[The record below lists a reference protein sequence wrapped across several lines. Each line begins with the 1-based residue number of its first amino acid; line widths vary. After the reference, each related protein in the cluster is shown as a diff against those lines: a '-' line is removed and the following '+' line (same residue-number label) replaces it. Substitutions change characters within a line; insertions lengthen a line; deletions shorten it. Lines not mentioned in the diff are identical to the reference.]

1 MRLGFDGKRAT
12 QNFRGLGN
20 YSRGLIEGLLDYS
33 SEEIFLY
40 SPPVKDARALRW
52 LEQNK
57 NPRLTLR
64 EPQNIIEKKIP
75 SLWRSFSIVDDLKK
89 DNLDLY
95 HGLSHEIPVGI
106 EGVKCKSV
114 VTIHDLIFLRY
125 PEFFPLIDR
134 ITYKKKFSYACK
146 NADMVIAICEQ
157 TKRDLIEFLGVDE
170 KKILVHYQSCD
181 PVFYD
186 LKEFSHQKALMAK
199 YGFDRPFILTVGAFE
214 ERKNQLALI
223 EAFAKIANQV
233 EQNLILIGNGK
244 KYLESCKKKVLDLG
258 LSNRVFFLSNI
269 PFDELPLFYQ
279 TADLFCFP
287 SHFEG
292 FGLPIVEALFSKT
305 PVITSYGSC
314 FPESA
319 GPDSAYIDP
328 LSVDDISKKM
338 LSVLSDVSLQETM
351 ISKGYDFVQK
361 FHRKNVNEKLLECY
375 AQLFK

>member
-33 SEEIFLY
+33 EEEIFLY
-40 SPPVKDARALRW
+40 TPPINDERAKRW
-52 LEQNK
+52 LKENENK
-57 NPRLTLR
+57 RLHIR
-64 EPQNIIEKKIP
+64 EPQSLISRKLP
-75 SLWRSFSIVDDLKK
+75 SIWRSFGIVSDLKK

-95 HGLSHEIPVGI
+95 HGLSHEIPVGVD
-106 EGVKCKSV
+106 GGKFKSV

-134 ITYKKKFSYACK
+134 ITYKKKFSYAGK

-157 TKRDLIEFLGVDE
+157 TKRDLIEFLGVNE
-170 KKILVHYQSCD
+170 KKIVVHYQSCD
-181 PVFYD
+181 PVFYEMRD
-186 LKEFSHQKALMAK
+186 FSEQKSLMTK
-199 YGFDRPFILTVGAFE
+199 YSFERPFILNVGAFE

-223 EAFAKIANQV
+223 EAFGKIANQV
-233 EQNLILIGNGK
+233 EQDLVLIGNGK
-244 KYLESCKKKVLDLG
+244 KYLDSCKKKVQDLG
-258 LSNRVFFLSNI
+258 LSNRVHFLSNI
-269 PFDELPLFYQ
+269 PFSELPVFYQ

-305 PVITSYGSC
+305 PVITSFGSC

-319 GPDSAYIDP
+319 GPDSVYIDP
-328 LSVDDISKKM
+328 LSISDISDKM
-338 LSVLSDVSLQETM
+338 LKVLNDVSLQENM
-351 ISKGYDFVQK
+351 IAKGFDFVQQ
-361 FHRKNVNEKLLECY
+361 FHRKNVNTKLLECY
-375 AQLFK
+375 AKLF

>member
-20 YSRGLIEGLLDYS
+20 YSRGLIEGLLEYS
-33 SEEIFLY
+33 SEELFLY
-40 SPPVKDARALRW
+40 SPLVKDAKALQW
-52 LEQNK
+52 LEKNK
-57 NPRLTLR
+57 SDRLILR
-64 EPQNIIEKKIP
+64 EPQSIIEQKIP
-75 SLWRSFSIVDDLKK
+75 SLWRSFSIVNDLKK
-89 DNLDLY
+89 DKLDLY
-95 HGLSHEIPVGI
+95 HGLSHEIPIGLD
-106 EGVKCKSV
+106 GAKFKSV

-125 PEFFPLIDR
+125 PEFFPYIDR
-134 ITYKKKFSYACK
+134 MTYKKKFGYAGK

-157 TKRDLIEFLGVDE
+157 TKSDLINFLGVDE

-181 PVFYD
+181 PVFYN
-186 LKEFSHQKALMAK
+186 LLEFSEHKKLMTM
-199 YGFDRPFILTVGAFE
+199 YGFDKPFILNVGAFE

-244 KYLESCKKKVLDLG
+244 KYLESCKKKVLGLK
-258 LSNRVFFLSNI
+258 LSNRVFFLANI
-269 PFDELPLFYQ
+269 PFNELPIFYQ
-279 TADLFCFP
+279 AADLFCFP

-305 PVITSYGSC
+305 PVITSFGSC

-319 GPDSAYIDP
+319 GPDSVYVDP
-328 LSVDDISKKM
+328 LSPDDISKKM
-338 LSVLSDVSLQETM
+338 LNVLNDVTLQERM
-351 ISKGYDFVQK
+351 ISKGHNFVQK

-375 AQLFK
+375 AQLF

>member
-33 SEEIFLY
+33 EEEVFLY
-40 SPPVKDARALRW
+40 TPPIHDERAKRW
-52 LEQNK
+52 LKENENQ
-57 NPRLTLR
+57 RLHIR
-64 EPQNIIEKKIP
+64 EPQSLISRKLP
-75 SLWRSFSIVDDLKK
+75 SIWRSFGIVSDLKK

-95 HGLSHEIPVGI
+95 HGLSHEIPVGVD
-106 EGVKCKSV
+106 GGKFKSV

-134 ITYKKKFSYACK
+134 MTYKKKFSYAGK

-170 KKILVHYQSCD
+170 KKIVVHYQSCD
-181 PVFYD
+181 PVFYEMRD
-186 LKEFSHQKALMAK
+186 FSEQKSLMAK
-199 YGFDRPFILTVGAFE
+199 YSFERPFILNVGAFE

-223 EAFAKIANQV
+223 EAFGKIANQV
-233 EQNLILIGNGK
+233 EQDLVLIGNGK
-244 KYLESCKKKVLDLG
+244 KYLESCKKKVQDLG
-258 LSNRVFFLSNI
+258 LSNRVHFLSNI
-269 PFDELPLFYQ
+269 PFSELPVFYQ

-305 PVITSYGSC
+305 PVVTSFGSC

-319 GPDSAYIDP
+319 GPDSVYIDP
-328 LSVDDISKKM
+328 LSVADISDKM
-338 LSVLSDVSLQETM
+338 LKVLNDVSLQENM
-351 ISKGYDFVQK
+351 IARGFDFVQQ
-361 FHRKNVNEKLLECY
+361 FHRKNVNTKLLECY
-375 AQLFK
+375 AKLF

>member
-33 SEEIFLY
+33 QEEIFLY
-40 SPPVKDARALRW
+40 TPPIKDERAKRW
-52 LEQNK
+52 LKEHESS
-57 NPRLTLR
+57 RLNIR
-64 EPQNIIEKKIP
+64 EPQGFFGQKVP

-95 HGLSHEIPVGI
+95 HGLSHEIPVGVS
-106 EGVKCKSV
+106 GAKCKSV

-125 PEFFPLIDR
+125 PEFFPFIDR
-134 ITYKKKFSYACK
+134 VTYKNKFSYAGK

-170 KKILVHYQSCD
+170 KKIVVHYQSCD

-186 LKEFSHQKALMAK
+186 LKDFSEQKVLMKK
-199 YGFDRPFILTVGAFE
+199 YSFERPFIITVGAFE

-223 EAFAKIANQV
+223 EAFGKIAGQI
-233 EQNLILIGNGK
+233 EQDLVLIGNGK
-244 KYLESCKKKVLDLG
+244 KYLESCKRKALDLG
-258 LSNRVFFLSNI
+258 LENRIHFLSNI

-305 PVITSYGSC
+305 PVITSFGSC

-319 GPDSAYIDP
+319 GPDSVYIDP
-328 LSVDDISKKM
+328 LSVADISDKM
-338 LSVLSDVSLQETM
+338 LKVLNDVNLQENM
-351 ISKGYDFVQK
+351 ITKGYEFVQQ

-375 AQLFK
+375 GRLF

>member
-33 SEEIFLY
+33 EEEVFLY
-40 SPPVKDARALRW
+40 TPPIHDERAKRW
-52 LEQNK
+52 LKENENQ
-57 NPRLTLR
+57 RLHIR
-64 EPQNIIEKKIP
+64 EPQSLISRKLP
-75 SLWRSFSIVDDLKK
+75 SIWRSFGIVSDLKK
-89 DNLDLY
+89 DNIDLY
-95 HGLSHEIPVGI
+95 HGLSHEIPVGVD
-106 EGVKCKSV
+106 GGKFKSV

-134 ITYKKKFSYACK
+134 MTYKKKFSYAGK

-170 KKILVHYQSCD
+170 KKIIVHYQSCD
-181 PVFYD
+181 PVFYEMRD
-186 LKEFSHQKALMAK
+186 FSEQKSLMAK
-199 YGFDRPFILTVGAFE
+199 YSFERPFILNVGAFE

-223 EAFAKIANQV
+223 EAFGKIANQV
-233 EQNLILIGNGK
+233 EQDLVLIGNGK
-244 KYLESCKKKVLDLG
+244 KYLESCKKKVQDLG
-258 LSNRVFFLSNI
+258 LSNRVHFLSNI
-269 PFDELPLFYQ
+269 PFSELPVFYQ

-305 PVITSYGSC
+305 PVITSFGSC

-319 GPDSAYIDP
+319 GPDSVYIDP
-328 LSVDDISKKM
+328 LSVADISDKM
-338 LSVLSDVSLQETM
+338 LKVLNDVSLQENM
-351 ISKGYDFVQK
+351 IARGFDFVQQ
-361 FHRKNVNEKLLECY
+361 FHRKNVNTKLLECY
-375 AQLFK
+375 AKLF

>member
-33 SEEIFLY
+33 QEEIFLY
-40 SPPVKDARALRW
+40 TPSVADERAQRW
-52 LEQNK
+52 LKEHAS
-57 NPRLTLR
+57 PRLNIR
-64 EPQNIIEKKIP
+64 EPQSLLAQKIP
-75 SLWRSFSIVDDLKK
+75 SLWRSFSMVTDLKK

-95 HGLSHEIPVGI
+95 HGLSHEIPVGLD
-106 EGVKCKSV
+106 GAKFKSV

-134 ITYKKKFSYACK
+134 ITYKKKFSYAGK

-170 KKILVHYQSCD
+170 KKIVVHYQSCD
-181 PVFYD
+181 PVFYEMRD
-186 LKEFSHQKALMAK
+186 FSEQKALMAK
-199 YGFDRPFILTVGAFE
+199 YSFDRPFILNVGAFE

-223 EAFAKIANQV
+223 EAYAKITNQV
-233 EQNLILIGNGK
+233 EQDLVLIGNGK
-244 KYLESCKKKVLDLG
+244 KYLESCKKKAEDLG
-258 LSNRVFFLSNI
+258 LANRIHFLSNI
-269 PFDELPLFYQ
+269 PFNELPVFYQ

-305 PVITSYGSC
+305 PVITSFGSC

-319 GPDSAYIDP
+319 GPDSVYIDP
-328 LSVDDISKKM
+328 LSVQDISDKM
-338 LSVLSDVSLQETM
+338 LKVLNDVSLQENM
-351 ISKGYDFVQK
+351 IARGFEFVQQ
-361 FHRKNVNEKLLECY
+361 FHRQNVNAKLLECY
-375 AQLFK
+375 AKLF

>member
-33 SEEIFLY
+33 EEEVFLY
-40 SPPVKDARALRW
+40 TPPIHDERAKRW
-52 LEQNK
+52 LKENENQ
-57 NPRLTLR
+57 RLHIR
-64 EPQNIIEKKIP
+64 EPQSLISRKLP
-75 SLWRSFSIVDDLKK
+75 SIWRSFGIVSDLKK

-95 HGLSHEIPVGI
+95 HGLSHEIPVGVD
-106 EGVKCKSV
+106 GGKFKSV

-134 ITYKKKFSYACK
+134 MTYKKKFSYAGK

-170 KKILVHYQSCD
+170 KKIIVHYQSCD
-181 PVFYD
+181 PVFYEMRD
-186 LKEFSHQKALMAK
+186 FSEQKSLMAK
-199 YGFDRPFILTVGAFE
+199 YSFERPFILNVGAFE

-223 EAFAKIANQV
+223 EAFGKIANQV
-233 EQNLILIGNGK
+233 EQDLVLIGNGK
-244 KYLESCKKKVLDLG
+244 KYLESCKKKVQDLG
-258 LSNRVFFLSNI
+258 LSNRVHFLSNI
-269 PFDELPLFYQ
+269 PFSELPVFYQ

-305 PVITSYGSC
+305 PVITSFGSC

-319 GPDSAYIDP
+319 GPDSVYIDP
-328 LSVDDISKKM
+328 LSVADISDKM
-338 LSVLSDVSLQETM
+338 LKVLNDVSLQENM
-351 ISKGYDFVQK
+351 IARGFDFVQQ
-361 FHRKNVNEKLLECY
+361 FHRKNVNTKLLECY
-375 AQLFK
+375 AKLF

>member
-33 SEEIFLY
+33 QEDIFLY
-40 SPPVKDARALRW
+40 TPSIADERAQRW
-52 LEQNK
+52 LKEHESS
-57 NPRLTLR
+57 RLNIR
-64 EPQNIIEKKIP
+64 EPHNLIAQKIP
-75 SLWRSFSIVDDLKK
+75 SLWRSFSIVNDLKK

-95 HGLSHEIPVGI
+95 HGLSHEIPIGLD
-106 EGVKCKSV
+106 GVKCKSV

-134 ITYKKKFSYACK
+134 ITYKKKFSYAGK
-146 NADMVIAICEQ
+146 NSDMVIAICEQ

-170 KKILVHYQSCD
+170 KKIVVHYQSCD
-181 PVFYD
+181 PVFYEMRD
-186 LKEFSHQKALMAK
+186 FSEQKSLMAK
-199 YGFDRPFILTVGAFE
+199 YNFERPFILNVGAFE

-223 EAFAKIANQV
+223 EAFGKIANQV
-233 EQNLILIGNGK
+233 QQDLVLIGNGK
-244 KYLESCKKKVLDLG
+244 KYLESCKKRVKELG
-258 LSNRVFFLSNI
+258 LINRVHFLSNI
-269 PFDELPLFYQ
+269 PFNELPVFYQ

-305 PVITSYGSC
+305 PVITSLGSC

-319 GPDSAYIDP
+319 GPNSIYIDP
-328 LSVDDISKKM
+328 LSVQDISDKM
-338 LSVLSDVSLQETM
+338 LKVLNDVTLQENM
-351 ISKGYDFVQK
+351 ITEGFKFVQQ
-361 FHRKNVNEKLLECY
+361 FHRQNVNTKLLECY
-375 AQLFK
+375 AKLF

>member
-33 SEEIFLY
+33 QEEIFLY
-40 SPPVKDARALRW
+40 TPVVTDERAKRW
-52 LEQNK
+52 LKEHES
-57 NPRLTLR
+57 PRLHVR
-64 EPQNIIEKKIP
+64 EPEGLIDQKLS
-75 SLWRSFSIVDDLKK
+75 SLWRTFSIVNDLKK

-106 EGVKCKSV
+106 DGAKFKSV

-134 ITYKKKFSYACK
+134 ITYKKKFSYAGK

-170 KKILVHYQSCD
+170 KKIVVHYQSCD
-181 PVFYD
+181 PVFYEMRD
-186 LKEFSHQKALMAK
+186 FSEQKALMNK
-199 YGFDRPFILTVGAFE
+199 YSFSRPFILTVGAFE
-214 ERKNQLALI
+214 ERKNQLSLI
-223 EAFAKIANQV
+223 EAYAKIVNQV
-233 EQNLILIGNGK
+233 EQDLVLIGNGK
-244 KYLESCKKKVLDLG
+244 KYLESCKKKVEELG
-258 LSNRVFFLSNI
+258 LSHRVHFLSNI
-269 PFDELPLFYQ
+269 PFNELPLFYQ

-292 FGLPIVEALFSKT
+292 FGLPIVESLFSKT
-305 PVITSYGSC
+305 PVITSFGSC

-319 GPDSAYIDP
+319 GPDSVYVDP
-328 LSVDDISKKM
+328 LSIQDISDKM
-338 LSVLSDVSLQETM
+338 LKVLNDVTLQENM
-351 ISKGYDFVQK
+351 IAKGFEFVQQ
-361 FHRKNVNEKLLECY
+361 FHRKNVNTKLLECY
-375 AQLFK
+375 AKLF

>member
-33 SEEIFLY
+33 QEEIFLY
-40 SPPVKDARALRW
+40 TPSVADERAKRW
-52 LEQNK
+52 LKENES
-57 NPRLTLR
+57 PRLHIR
-64 EPQNIIEKKIP
+64 EPQNLIAQKIP
-75 SLWRSFSIVDDLKK
+75 SLWRSFSIVSDLKK

-95 HGLSHEIPVGI
+95 HGLSHEIPVGLD
-106 EGVKCKSV
+106 GAKCKSV

-134 ITYKKKFSYACK
+134 ITYKKKFSYAGK

-170 KKILVHYQSCD
+170 KKIVVHYQSCD
-181 PVFYD
+181 PVFYEMRD
-186 LKEFSHQKALMAK
+186 FSEQKALMAK
-199 YGFDRPFILTVGAFE
+199 YSFEHPFILTVGAFE

-223 EAFAKIANQV
+223 EAYAKIANQV
-233 EQNLILIGNGK
+233 EQDLVLIGNGK
-244 KYLESCKKKVLDLG
+244 KYLESCKKKVEELG
-258 LSNRVFFLSNI
+258 LTNRVHFLSNI
-269 PFDELPLFYQ
+269 PFSELPVFYQ

-305 PVITSYGSC
+305 PVITSFGSC

-319 GPDSAYIDP
+319 GPNSVYVDP
-328 LSVDDISKKM
+328 LSVQDISDKM
-338 LSVLSDVSLQETM
+338 LKVLNDVSLQENM
-351 ISKGYDFVQK
+351 IAKGFEFVQQ
-361 FHRKNVNEKLLECY
+361 FHRQNVNTKLLECY
-375 AQLFK
+375 AKLF

>member
-20 YSRGLIEGLLDYS
+20 YSRGIIEGLLDYS
-33 SEEIFLY
+33 QEEVFLY
-40 SPPVKDARALRW
+40 TPTITDERTKRW
-52 LEQNK
+52 LKENE
-57 NPRLTLR
+57 NSRLHIR
-64 EPQNIIEKKIP
+64 EPQSLIAQKIP
-75 SLWRSFSIVDDLKK
+75 SLWRSFTIVNDLKK

-106 EGVKCKSV
+106 DGGKFKSV

-134 ITYKKKFSYACK
+134 ITYKKKFSYAGK
-146 NADMVIAICEQ
+146 NADMVMAICEQ

-170 KKILVHYQSCD
+170 KKIVVHYQSCD
-181 PVFYD
+181 PVFYEMRD
-186 LKEFSHQKALMAK
+186 FSEQKALMAK
-199 YGFDRPFILTVGAFE
+199 YNFERPFILNVGAFE

-223 EAFAKIANQV
+223 EAFGKIANQV
-233 EQNLILIGNGK
+233 EQDLVLIGNGK
-244 KYLESCKKKVLDLG
+244 TYLESCKKKVEDLG
-258 LSNRVFFLSNI
+258 LTNRVRFLSNI
-269 PFDELPLFYQ
+269 PFSELPVFYQ

-305 PVITSYGSC
+305 PVITSFGSC

-319 GPDSAYIDP
+319 GPDSVYIDP
-328 LSVDDISKKM
+328 LSIQDISDKM
-338 LSVLSDVSLQETM
+338 LKVLNDVSLQENM
-351 ISKGYDFVQK
+351 IAKGYDFVQQ
-361 FHRKNVNEKLLECY
+361 FHRQNVNAKLLECY
-375 AQLFK
+375 AKLF

>member
-33 SEEIFLY
+33 EEEVFLY
-40 SPPVKDARALRW
+40 TPPIHDERAKRW
-52 LEQNK
+52 LKENENQ
-57 NPRLTLR
+57 RLHIR
-64 EPQNIIEKKIP
+64 EPQSLISRKLP
-75 SLWRSFSIVDDLKK
+75 SIWRSFGIVSDLKK

-95 HGLSHEIPVGI
+95 HGLSHEIPVGVD
-106 EGVKCKSV
+106 GGKFKSV

-134 ITYKKKFSYACK
+134 MTYKKKFSYAGK

-170 KKILVHYQSCD
+170 KKIVVHYQSCD
-181 PVFYD
+181 PVFYEMRD
-186 LKEFSHQKALMAK
+186 FSEQKSLMAK
-199 YGFDRPFILTVGAFE
+199 YSFERPFILNVGAFE

-223 EAFAKIANQV
+223 EAFGKIANQV
-233 EQNLILIGNGK
+233 EQDLVLIGNGK
-244 KYLESCKKKVLDLG
+244 KYLESCKKKVQDLG
-258 LSNRVFFLSNI
+258 LSNRVHFLSNI
-269 PFDELPLFYQ
+269 PFSELPVFYQ

-305 PVITSYGSC
+305 PVITSFGSC

-319 GPDSAYIDP
+319 GPDSVYIDP
-328 LSVDDISKKM
+328 LSVADISDKM
-338 LSVLSDVSLQETM
+338 LKVLNDVSLQENM
-351 ISKGYDFVQK
+351 IARGFDFVQQ
-361 FHRKNVNEKLLECY
+361 FHRKNVNTKLLECY
-375 AQLFK
+375 AKLF